1 MYLINRSIRVG
12 FIVLLITLFSVG
24 IAGASP
30 KIGFVDI
37 GKIIDESAAGQEAD
51 GLLQAFVAERQQVL
65 DELELEIEQLNEQ
78 LEASE
83 DEGEQDA
90 LQADIDEKTAALGQ
104 QLQTFE
110 NEINAV
116 IEDFRGQILSDIQVV
131 LELFGEEHGFDVIF
145 DTGSVAYIGD
155 VVDVTD
161 DVIAKYD
168 EMLADSRALEAGD
181 DEADTED

>member
-1 MYLINRSIRVG
+1 MFLINRSIRVG
-12 FIVLLITLFSVG
+12 FIVLLITLFAVG
-24 IAGASP
+24 IAGATP

-37 GKIIDESAAGQEAD
+37 GTIIDDSAAGQEAD

-83 DEGEQDA
+83 DENERAA
-90 LQADIDEKTAALGQ
+90 LQAEIDEKTAALGQ

-131 LELFGEEHGFDVIF
+131 LQLFGEEHAFDVIF
-145 DTGSVAYIGD
+145 DTGSVAYVGD
-155 VVDVTD
+155 VVNVTE

-168 EMLADSRALEAGD
+168 EMLAESRALETEGE
-181 DEADTED
+181 EAETED